1 MRYSKYITTFS
12 AIGDFLIF
20 NLLFIFSF
28 CYLKHF
34 EYGCIHR
41 NALLFYIYINLSWGV
56 TLSIFQPYSIERET
70 SKKEIFYVYLKS
82 VIFFLPLFLLFF
94 QIISFNYYPRS
105 QVKYLFPIFLIV
117 LLTWRYSVYFVFILY
132 RRAGYNFRNVIIVG
146 NNETGNELK
155 EYFIKNP
162 WAGYHFKGF
171 FTFNNSNKKDV
182 KGTYQDIEAFIINNK
197 IDEIYLV
204 SSDLSD
210 DVYKIINKVIGKHS
224 VKIRFVPALG
234 HFSFMSV
241 KLIKLDSIHVLKI
254 QESPLM
260 FWYNRLIKRLFDF
273 LFSFLIILII
283 LSWLIPLVALINI
296 ITGNKGNI
304 FFIQLRTGVN
314 NKPFKLIKFRSMYK
328 NAESDTKQVTKN
340 DIRITTFG
348 KFLRKTSIDEIPQFI
363 NVFKGQMSVVGPR
376 PHMLNH
382 TDEYKNMVKKFM
394 IRHSIK
400 PGITG
405 YSQVRGLRGEIKR
418 IRDLKNRIKYDLY
431 YVENWTFNL
440 DMKIILLT
448 ILKLLKGDTSA
459 Y

>member
-1 MRYSKYITTFS
+1 
-12 AIGDFLIF
+12 
-20 NLLFIFSF
+20 
-28 CYLKHF
+28 
-34 EYGCIHR
+34 
-41 NALLFYIYINLSWGV
+41 
-56 TLSIFQPYSIERET
+56 
-70 SKKEIFYVYLKS
+70 
-82 VIFFLPLFLLFF
+82 
-94 QIISFNYYPRS
+94 
-105 QVKYLFPIFLIV
+105 
-117 LLTWRYSVYFVFILY
+117 
-132 RRAGYNFRNVIIVG
+132 
-146 NNETGNELK
+146 
-155 EYFIKNP
+155 
-162 WAGYHFKGF
+162 
-171 FTFNNSNKKDV
+171 
-182 KGTYQDIEAFIINNK
+182 
-197 IDEIYLV
+197 
-204 SSDLSD
+204 
-210 DVYKIINKVIGKHS
+210 
-224 VKIRFVPALG
+224 
-234 HFSFMSV
+234 
-241 KLIKLDSIHVLKI
+241 
-254 QESPLM
+254 
-260 FWYNRLIKRLFDF
+260 
-273 LFSFLIILII
+273 
-283 LSWLIPLVALINI
+283 
-296 ITGNKGNI
+296 
-304 FFIQLRTGVN
+304 
-314 NKPFKLIKFRSMYK
+314 MYK